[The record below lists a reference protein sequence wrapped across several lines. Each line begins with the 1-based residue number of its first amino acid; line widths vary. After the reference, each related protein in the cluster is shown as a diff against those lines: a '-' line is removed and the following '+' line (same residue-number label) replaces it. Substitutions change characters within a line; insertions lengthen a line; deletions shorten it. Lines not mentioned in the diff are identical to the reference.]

1 MSDTSDTWRQLQAH
15 KRKQDDLRAR
25 LAKRRKERQGLI
37 EEVVPGVTNPI
48 ETRESGISSVNF
60 HRFSGGQMLFENF
73 QM

>member
-15 KRKQDDLRAR
+15 KRKQEDLRAR

-37 EEVVPGVTNPI
+37 EEVVPGVSNPI
-48 ETRESGISSVNF
+48 ETRESGISNVDF
-60 HRFSGGQMLFENF
+60 HRFPGEQMLFEVF